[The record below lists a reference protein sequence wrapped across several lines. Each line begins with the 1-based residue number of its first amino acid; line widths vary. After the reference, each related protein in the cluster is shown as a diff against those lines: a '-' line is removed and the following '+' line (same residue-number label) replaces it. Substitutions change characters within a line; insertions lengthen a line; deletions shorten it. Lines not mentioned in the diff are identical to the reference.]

1 MKKITFH
8 RTNDNK
14 DYNKI
19 SWTKLILFIEHR
31 KHFYVK
37 KKLCLSNTKNYKEIK
52 ILIRKLRLHP
62 YSAHV
67 RDRLLCK
74 QRQRDKFSHSQ
85 HCINIVTLCN
95 CLSSSAVS

>member
-52 ILIRKLRLHP
+52 ILIRKLRLH
-62 YSAHV
+62 
-67 RDRLLCK
+67 
-74 QRQRDKFSHSQ
+74 
-85 HCINIVTLCN
+85 T
-95 CLSSSAVS
+95 VSLQCTCERPPVVQAETER

>member
-37 KKLCLSNTKNYKEIK
+37 KKIMSVQHK
-52 ILIRKLRLHP
+52 KL
-62 YSAHV
+62 
-67 RDRLLCK
+67 
-74 QRQRDKFSHSQ
+74 
-85 HCINIVTLCN
+85 
-95 CLSSSAVS
+95 